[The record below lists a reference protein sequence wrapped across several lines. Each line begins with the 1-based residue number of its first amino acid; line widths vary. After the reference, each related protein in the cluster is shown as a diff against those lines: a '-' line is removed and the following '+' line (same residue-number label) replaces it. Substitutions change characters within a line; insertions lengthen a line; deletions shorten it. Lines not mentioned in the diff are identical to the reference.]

1 MVGDFVGAFVGE
13 VDGVLVGLNVLVPL
27 FSIPGV
33 RKSGPVHIAAPI
45 TRCNE

>member
-1 MVGDFVGAFVGE
+1 MEALYSIVFIFGD
-13 VDGVLVGLNVLVPL
+13 
-27 FSIPGV
+27 PGD